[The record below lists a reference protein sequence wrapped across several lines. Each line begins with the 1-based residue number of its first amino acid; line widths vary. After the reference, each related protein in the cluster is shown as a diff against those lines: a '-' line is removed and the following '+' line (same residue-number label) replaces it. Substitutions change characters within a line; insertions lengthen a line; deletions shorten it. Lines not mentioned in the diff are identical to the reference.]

1 MNENFHQ
8 TTFEELA
15 LWISHGII
23 TVNECTQERNWL
35 SHTIH

>member
-15 LWISHGII
+15 LWISQGIIII
-23 TVNECTQERNWL
+23 TVNVFT
-35 SHTIH
+35 